1 MLKGVLVAFGIMLA
15 AIPIPIV
22 HFILIPLG
30 PFIGGFFG
38 GGIAKAD
45 KEKIIVFGAIV
56 AGLMALPVLFAF
68 LIWMIFGVQ
77 EIMGFQSSIVIIIF
91 ALLIPYTWFGTTL
104 GALLSYAIRK
114 NQE

>member
-1 MLKGVLVAFGIMLA
+1 MLKGALIAFVIMLA
-15 AIPIPIV
+15 AIPIPIA

-45 KEKIIVFGAIV
+45 KGKIIVFAAIV
-56 AGLMALPVLFAF
+56 AGLMVLPVLFVF
-68 LIWMIFGVQ
+68 SIWMIFGIE
-77 EIMGFQSSIVIIIF
+77 EIMGFQSSIVIIVF
-91 ALLIPYTWFGTTL
+91 ALLIPYTWFGTML
-104 GALLSYAIRK
+104 GALVSYAVRK